1 MAVKI
6 AMSVSALHDA
16 ILPKVRFM
24 SPLSEIKLCGASS
37 FPQIQD
43 LVGKRL
49 LGLELLYFKEKGTN
63 LRYLWD
69 QDVSPNKKISP
80 KAVKVL
86 WQSNFSVNKIWN
98 SILMRFK
105 PTILFQKISLAEIL
119 VLERWSRTSKALP
132 LSRLI

>member
-86 WQSNFSVNKIWN
+86 WQSNFSVTK
-98 SILMRFK
+98 RFG
-105 PTILFQKISLAEIL
+105 ILFSCALNLFCFKNI
-119 VLERWSRTSKALP
+119 VLPKLCLGVVGQDT
-132 LSRLI
+132 